1 FRFRPIA
8 AGATTGWALYPCWE
22 PPDSQ
27 PCTCR
32 TDNNPEDDCV
42 REMRRERSWQQ
53 PPVQPCRPRACV
65 STFLPPYA
73 STNATS
79 GEESITAGSLSGPL
93 RQPILPSGGPQTML
107 RM

>member
-65 STFLPPYA
+65 LYFLAALREYKCDERRGVNYGRLSFWA
-73 STNATS
+73 FK
-79 GEESITAGSLSGPL
+79 TADSNL
-93 RQPILPSGGPQTML
+93 
-107 RM
+107 